1 MGIAPVA
8 AVPKILS
15 QVGLAKEE
23 VDIYEVGELPGAR
36 FSVVAEHHLI
46 DK

>member
-15 QVGLAKEE
+15 QVGLAKED
-23 VDIYEVGELPGAR
+23 VDVYEVSCLH
-36 FSVVAEHHLI
+36 SSSMLWLSI
-46 DK
+46 IY